1 MHRSWYYSSPTYMIH
16 CFAYLCT
23 LYEIN
28 SDNSLI
34 AFLCER
40 FPICRG
46 AFAVC
51 SARNKSRNCVCLLS
65 VYVCIYIRY
74 QSIRIQQLQL
84 AIDIPY
90 RVVSCI
96 SRRSTMMSFLPSI
109 TQPSII
115 KRLLS
120 YKQTVDEEE
129 GEEKWSEKAVKSLI
143 KKLKKTGKPY
153 PTFR

>member
-1 MHRSWYYSSPTYMIH
+1 MIYVEYIDLF

-23 LYEIN
+23 LYEIY
-28 SDNSLI
+28 SGNSLI

-40 FPICRG
+40 FPICCG
-46 AFAVC
+46 AFGVC
-51 SARNKSRNCVCLLS
+51 SYSSAGSTNIEYSVCMCYTAFVINRRIKPAAATFHPVACHESSLLWF
-65 VYVCIYIRY
+65 
-74 QSIRIQQLQL
+74 QRI
-84 AIDIPY
+84 
-90 RVVSCI
+90 
-96 SRRSTMMSFLPSI
+96 MMSFLPSI

-143 KKLKKTGKPY
+143 KKLKKTGKLCPN
-153 PTFR
+153 FV